1 MKIVLLGP
9 PGAGKGTQAVRLAQD
24 DGLRHLS
31 TGDALREAVKAGTEV
46 GLKARSYMDSG
57 ALVPDEVVIGI
68 IEECLRDDGPDASH
82 LFDGFPRTA
91 AQAEALDEL
100 LSRLDSRLDAVVYFD
115 TPEDVVIKRLSGRRT
130 CRKCGANFHAEFM
143 PPKKDMIC
151 DKCGGELYQRED
163 DRPESVR
170 NRLRTYQAQT
180 AELIGYYRGK
190 NLLREVAAERGPDEV
205 YKGLRN
211 ALGLD

>member
-9 PGAGKGTQAVRLAQD
+9 PGAGKGTQAVRLARD
-24 DGLRHLS
+24 AGLRHLS
-31 TGDALREAVKAGTEV
+31 TGDVLREAVKAGTEV
-46 GLKARSYMDSG
+46 GLKARSYMESG

-68 IEECLRDDGPDASH
+68 IEERMRDDGPEVSH
-82 LFDGFPRTA
+82 LLDGFPRTA

-100 LSRLDSRLDAVVYFD
+100 LRRLDSRLDAVVYFD
-115 TPEDVVIKRLSGRRT
+115 VPEDVVVERLSGRRT

-151 DKCGGELYQRED
+151 DKCGGELCQRED

-170 NRLRTYQAQT
+170 NRLSTYQAQT
-180 AELIGYYRGK
+180 AELIDYYRRE
-190 NLLREVAAERGPDEV
+190 NLLRKVAAEREPDAV
-205 YKGLRN
+205 YKNLRE